1 MHLFQLPVW
10 RWFPNF
16 TFLQINCLFAP
27 YKDSMAWLQRIT
39 AICFFAL
46 LIAACFQCARRG
58 TPSGGPKDEDPP
70 ILLKTEPDSMTTNFK
85 ADRIRLYF
93 DEFIMLSDAQ
103 NQLIISPPLKYSP
116 ELSPQ
121 GSTRKYVEVKIKDT
135 LQENTTY
142 TLNFGQSIVDN
153 NEGNPNPFLSYV
165 FSTGDYID
173 SLTLKG
179 TIRDAFDKDAEEFVS
194 VMLYEIDT
202 AYTDSTI
209 YKKLPNYITNTLDST
224 VVFELRN
231 LKEGNYALLAIKDE
245 GKNNLFDQLTD
256 KIGFLHDTITIPTD
270 STYELTLFQE
280 IPDYSASAPKFEAAN
295 KIIFGYTGL
304 ADSIEIRSLTQI
316 PDTINTLLSKEPEKD
331 TINYWFTP
339 FEIDSILFE
348 VKNAAVNQIDTFTV
362 KTRKLNP
369 DSLDVQSSHRRSIN
383 FNDQFFFQTNIPIV
397 NIDTT
402 KLSILN
408 RDSLSVEYD
417 LSLNLSENK
426 VLIDFTKEP
435 NESYQVTGL
444 PEFITDF
451 FEQTNDTI
459 AYQLSTGSY
468 ADYGNLRINLVGEV
482 DYPVILQLTDQSGV
496 TVREIITTE
505 PQLFEFNNIE
515 PGSYQIRLIIDSNA
529 NQIWD
534 TGKYLEKV
542 QPERVIYYP
551 ETIEIR
557 ANWELEQTFTVGG

>member
-1 MHLFQLPVW
+1 MSVW
-10 RWFPNF
+10 QWFPNF

-27 YKDSMAWLQRIT
+27 YIYSMAWLQRIT

-70 ILLKTEPDSMTTNFK
+70 ILLKSEPDSMTINFK
-85 ADRIRLYF
+85 AEKIRLYF
-93 DEFIMLSDAQ
+93 DEFVLLNDPQ
-103 NQLIISPPLKYSP
+103 NQLIISPPFKYAP

-121 GSTRKYVEVKIKDT
+121 GTTRKYVEVKIKDT
-135 LQENTTY
+135 LMENTTY

-173 SLTLKG
+173 SLTLQG
-179 TIRDAFDKDAEEFVS
+179 SIRDAFNKNAEEFVS

-202 AYTDSTI
+202 AFTDSTI
-209 YKKLPNYITNTLDST
+209 YNKLPNYITNTLDSA

-231 LKEGNYALLAIKDE
+231 LKEGNYALIAIKDE

-256 KIGFLHDTITIPTD
+256 KIAFVQDTIKIPTD
-270 STYELTLFQE
+270 SIYELTLFQE
-280 IPDYSASAPKFEAAN
+280 IPDYSVTTPKFEAAN
-295 KIIFGYTGL
+295 KIIFGYSGK
-304 ADSIEIRSLTQI
+304 ADSMKIKPLTQI
-316 PDTINTLLSKEPEKD
+316 PDTINTLFAKEPDKD

-348 VKNAAVNQIDTFTV
+348 VKNEVENQIDTFTV
-362 KTRKLNP
+362 KTRKLGP
-369 DSLDVQSSHRRSIN
+369 DSLQVNASHRGSIN
-383 FNDQFFFQTNIPIV
+383 FDDQFYLQTNIPIV
-397 NIDTT
+397 DVDTA
-402 KLSILN
+402 KFNILN
-408 RDSLSVEYD
+408 RDSLRVQY
-417 LSLNLSENK
+417 NLALDKSENK
-426 VLIDFTKEP
+426 VLIDFPKEP
-435 NESYQVTGL
+435 NESYQLTGL

-451 FEQTNDTI
+451 FEQTHDTI
-459 AYQLSTGSY
+459 AYKLSTGSF

-482 DYPVILQLTDQSGV
+482 EYPIILQLTNENGE
-496 TVREIITTE
+496 TRREIIATE
-505 PQLFEFNNIE
+505 PRPFEFNNIE
-515 PGSYQIRLIIDSNA
+515 PGSYLVRLIIDRNG

-534 TGKYLEKV
+534 TGKYLEKL
-542 QPERVIYYP
+542 QPEPVIYYP
-551 ETIEIR
+551 QTIEVR